1 MDTELNDVTLAHT
14 FEGAGPCQKCRYVLP
29 RLVECAP
36 TYFEKGH
43 VICGHCGSEVE
54 LWQATLDRAIRASHV
69 ATWSLESLGAAQ
81 TSVVMQMESGNYYP
95 VQLTDHGVPADA
107 KILSRHYAPQ
117 GDEQSMLTAVEW
129 HPHDPVHR
137 IRGTVLQLFAV
148 PLFEGPSP
156 RKGPV
161 LIRVTWIRRGDS
173 DAWPYLVTA
182 LEAAAASEYA
192 PALVFAQCAVEI
204 SMMPVIEKNFRR
216 HASAEHVKQ
225 FMSNALTYGY
235 ALNVVLPY
243 LCAEAGTSK
252 TPEAIRGA
260 LNKLRKK
267 RNAIIH
273 QGVEASAIS
282 PEDALEGLC
291 AAAFGLEY
299 MRHVGPALLER
310 KNELGEFGTLVK
322 T

>member
-1 MDTELNDVTLAHT
+1 MSAEPNDSTFAHT
-14 FEGAGPCQKCRYVLP
+14 FEGAAPCPNCRTVLP

-36 TYFEKGH
+36 IYFEKGY
-43 VICGHCGSEVE
+43 VICAQCGKEVE
-54 LWQATLDRAIRASHV
+54 LWQATLDRAIRLSHV

-81 TSVVMQMESGNYYP
+81 TSVVLPMESDKYY
-95 VQLTDHGVPADA
+95 QIELTDYGVPVNA
-107 KILSRHYAPQ
+107 KILSRRYAPQ

-129 HPHDPVHR
+129 HPNDPVHR
-137 IRGTVLQLFAV
+137 VRGTVLQLLAI
-148 PLFEGPSP
+148 PLFGGPTP
-156 RKGPV
+156 RTGPV
-161 LIRVTWIRRGDS
+161 PIRVTWIRSGDS

-192 PALVFAQCAVEI
+192 PAMVFAQSAVEI
-204 SMMPVIEKNFRR
+204 SMMPVIEKRFRR

-235 ALNVVLPY
+235 SLNVVLPY
-243 LCAEAGTSK
+243 LCAEAGTPQM
-252 TPEAIRGA
+252 PEAIRGA

-282 PEDALEGLC
+282 PEDAMEGLC
-291 AAAFGLEY
+291 AAAFGFEY
-299 MRHVGPALLER
+299 MRYVGPTLLEE
-310 KNELGEFGTLVK
+310 KK
-322 T
+322 